1 MGPSEGDCMQASD
14 RGWQVGQGQTGMSGE
29 AHRMWGVRKEGGTV
43 PRCALRWSGAPWAPV
58 VCPVWGT
65 LPG

>member
-14 RGWQVGQGQTGMSGE
+14 RGRQVGQGQTSMSGE

-43 PRCALRWSGAPWAPV
+43 PRCVLRW
-58 VCPVWGT
+58 
-65 LPG
+65 